1 MPTLKPCLAAIIT
14 LALYLSPAAA
24 QAALTISTTRIVLP
38 SNKQSST
45 VVVANPSKS
54 TYAVQAWV
62 NTEQDDTTTAV
73 PLVASPA
80 LFRLD
85 PGSQQTVQINNLPN
99 QLPEDRE
106 SLFFFNAQEI
116 PQQSDEDA
124 AQNSLTIALRTR
136 IKLFYRPAA
145 LSGKPEQQLADLKWS
160 LQTDQGTT
168 YVVVDNPTAFHY
180 TFGRLELTV
189 AGQTERLEAREM
201 VAPMSRQRYA
211 VASHKVNSP
220 ASLLFTTINDFGGA
234 TPEITQA
241 LTPVDALER

>member
-1 MPTLKPCLAAIIT
+1 MLKLKSCLAAFIT

-24 QAALTISTTRIVLP
+24 QAALTISTTRIVLA
-38 SNKQSST
+38 SDKQSST

-62 NTEQDDTTTAV
+62 NTELDDTTTAV
-73 PLVASPA
+73 PLIASPA

-116 PQQSDEDA
+116 PQQSEGNA

-145 LSGKPEQQLADLKWS
+145 LSGKPEQQLANLNWT
-160 LQTDQGTT
+160 LQTDHGAT
-168 YVVVDNPTAFHY
+168 YLVVDNPTAFHY

-189 AGQTERLEAREM
+189 AGHTERLEAREM

-211 VASHKVNSP
+211 VTLHKVNSP

-234 TPEITQA
+234 TPEITKV
-241 LTPVDALER
+241 LSVDDTPY